1 MSFFYNNPVEVSGT
15 LSHIIDLNT
24 EGRTIIMI
32 THDAHIAAHAERIVR
47 ITDGNISEGDIED
60 A

>member
-1 MSFFYNNPVEVSGT
+1 MKVF
-15 LSHIIDLNT
+15 HDLNA